1 MVRAIVV
8 RTTGANLGLVA
19 KLTLKVSVSSLDT
32 YESCPR
38 KYKFQQI
45 DKLPRKTWEHLDVGN
60 YVHEVLEK
68 LHKELNAD
76 ASQQPE
82 ALLKQIA
89 KDTWA
94 KFGAKISAAGQE
106 KSKGLLKSYLS
117 YVSAE
122 GWPEVL
128 ATEDRFSIDIT
139 PNLVIRGVVD
149 RIDRIEGGYQILD
162 YKGLAIDTPIPTPS
176 GWTTMGDLKVGDTV
190 FGSDGQETTVVIK
203 SGVHNR
209 PCYKITMS
217 DGSDVV
223 CDNVHLWQVSLV
235 GTRIKDREEKTL
247 DADQLFDLFNTLRQD
262 RTGSIIIKNPKP
274 LQYPEQDLPI
284 DPWVLGAWLGD
295 GHRKTGSLTVGAQDF
310 DDMTSIIREQWG
322 DFSVSKEK
330 KRSLNHNDVFTVTLT
345 KPRQHQCGF
354 GHDQDAHKA
363 RFNSAELCSMCLNRA
378 SRHRNCT
385 LDPERDPART
395 NVPLRGLL
403 KDNGLLW
410 NKHIPHLYLKSS
422 VVQRLELLRGLMD
435 TDGYFNDK
443 VGNCVFVSANKSFAD
458 SVRQLIRSLGS
469 STNLHKNVDKKG
481 YTSYRIT
488 FTPVNFNPFRLRRKA
503 DKVNKHDF
511 RHARMALSRK
521 IKKME
526 KVESVPTQ
534 CIGVDA
540 PDHLYVGGEAM
551 VMCHNTGKSS
561 YLDKFQ
567 LQVYGMHLQ
576 NMVPDLKEYQGVYL
590 VLPEGPKK
598 LSYKITLDDIQE
610 AKEDVIK
617 TAEMISTDRTWDPKP
632 TFLCKYCDYYDQC
645 PDGWGKN
652 RGPSSDLVKISGRKT
667 F

>member
-1 MVRAIVV
+1 VPKHTRDWWF
-8 RTTGANLGLVA
+8 
-19 KLTLKVSVSSLDT
+19 KLTLKVSVSSLGT

-60 YVHEVLEK
+60 YVHEVLEHF
-68 LHKELNAD
+68 HKELNAD

-89 KDTWA
+89 KNTWS
-94 KFGAKISAAGQE
+94 KFSAKISAEGME
-106 KSKGLLKSYLS
+106 KSKGLLKSYLAHVAS
-117 YVSAE
+117 D

-128 ATEDRFSIDIT
+128 ATEDRFSIQINDD
-139 PNLVIRGVVD
+139 LLIRGVVD
-149 RIDRIEGGYQILD
+149 RIDRTPNGYQILD
-162 YKGLAIDTPIPTPS
+162 YKGLALDTPIPTPS
-176 GWTTMGDLKVGDTV
+176 GWTTMGDLKVGDKV

-223 CDNVHLWQVSLV
+223 CDNVHLWQVSLA
-235 GTRIKDREEKTL
+235 GTKMTDKSEKTL
-247 DADQLFDLFNTLRQD
+247 DADQLFELFSSLQKD
-262 RTGSIIIKNPKP
+262 RRGAIMIKNPKP

-310 DDMTSIIREQWG
+310 DDMTSIVREQWG

-330 KRSLNHNDVFTVTLT
+330 KRSPNHNDVFTVTLT
-345 KPRQHQCGF
+345 KPRQDQCGF
-354 GHDQDAHKA
+354 GHDQSLHKA
-363 RFNSAELCSMCLNRA
+363 NHESAYTCLMCSNRT
-378 SRHRNCT
+378 SRQRNGT

-395 NVPLRGLL
+395 NIPLRGLL
-403 KDNGLLW
+403 KENNLLY
-410 NKHIPHLYLKSS
+410 NKHIPEIYLRSS
-422 VVQRLELLRGLMD
+422 VAQRLELLRGLMD

-443 VGNCVFVSANKSFAD
+443 TGSCIFVSANKTFAS
-458 SVRQLIRSLGS
+458 SVRQLIRSLGL
-469 STNLHKNVDKKG
+469 STNLYKNVDKKG
-481 YTSYRIT
+481 YTSYRIR
-488 FTPVNFNPFRLRRKA
+488 FSPVNLNPFKLKRKA
-503 DKVNKHDF
+503 GKVSGYLFKN
-511 RHARMALSRK
+511 ATPALSRK
-521 IKKME
+521 INKME

-551 VMCHNTGKSS
+551 VVCHNTGKSAH
-561 YLDKFQ
+561 LDKFQ
-567 LQVYGMHLQ
+567 LQVYGMHLK
-576 NMVPDLKEYQGVYL
+576 NLFPDIQEYDGVYL

-598 LSYKITLDDIQE
+598 LSYRITLSDVEE
-610 AKEDVIK
+610 AKQDIIK
-617 TAEMISTDRTWDPKP
+617 TAEQIATDKTWEPKP
-632 TFLCKYCDYYDQC
+632 TFLCNYCDYYDAC
-645 PDGWGKN
+645 PDAWGK
-652 RGPSSDLVKISGRKT
+652 GKSGGSDLVKISGRKK